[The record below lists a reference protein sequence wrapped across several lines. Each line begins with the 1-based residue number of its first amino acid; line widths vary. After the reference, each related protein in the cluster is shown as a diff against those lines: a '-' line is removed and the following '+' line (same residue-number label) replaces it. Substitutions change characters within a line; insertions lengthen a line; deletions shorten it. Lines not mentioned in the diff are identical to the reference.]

1 MVKTPTENP
10 MSVDKGKE
18 YKVTW
23 TGKKSDPEPQRYYDW
38 MLWKMRQVD
47 NEETMMQER
56 NKVTVTKTVHIQE
69 FPTDVLV
76 GELYNRIYDSI
87 HDEEPRSDRFLESLG
102 EYEKDDLRQ
111 ALTNLVDNL

>member
-1 MVKTPTENP
+1 
-10 MSVDKGKE
+10 
-18 YKVTW
+18 
-23 TGKKSDPEPQRYYDW
+23 
-38 MLWKMRQVD
+38 
-47 NEETMMQER
+47 MQER

-111 ALTNLVDNL
+111 ALMNLVDNL

>member
-1 MVKTPTENP
+1 MEN
-10 MSVDKGKE
+10 GKE

-23 TGKKSDPEPQRYYDW
+23 NPKLDKEPERYYDW
-38 MLWKMRQVD
+38 MLWKMRQED
-47 NEETMMQER
+47 NKMKDGT
-56 NKVTVTKTVHIQE
+56 VTVTKTVHIQE
-69 FPTDVLV
+69 FPTHVLI

-111 ALTNLVDNL
+111 ALMNLVDNL

>member
-1 MVKTPTENP
+1 MAKENN
-10 MSVDKGKE
+10 E

-47 NEETMMQER
+47 EEKLMSDKY
-56 NKVTVTKTVHIQE
+56 KVTVTKTVHIEE

-76 GELYNRIYDSI
+76 GELYNRIYDI
-87 HDEEPRSDRFLESLG
+87 GILHDADLFLAEYANNTGASKPGISL
-102 EYEKDDLRQ
+102 L
-111 ALTNLVDNL
+111 

>member
-1 MVKTPTENP
+1 MVNKPTENP

-23 TGKKSDPEPQRYYDW
+23 TGKKSAPEPQRYYDW

-47 NEETMMQER
+47 EEKLMSDR
-56 NKVTVTKTVHIQE
+56 YKVTVTKTVHIEE

-111 ALTNLVDNL
+111 ALMNLVDNL

>member
-1 MVKTPTENP
+1 MAKENN
-10 MSVDKGKE
+10 E

-47 NEETMMQER
+47 EEKLMSDR
-56 NKVTVTKTVHIQE
+56 YKVTVTKTVHIEE

-87 HDEEPRSDRFLESLG
+87 HDEEPVSDRFLDKITTSQKEDILSTLT
-102 EYEKDDLRQ
+102 KVVDDIS
-111 ALTNLVDNL
+111 